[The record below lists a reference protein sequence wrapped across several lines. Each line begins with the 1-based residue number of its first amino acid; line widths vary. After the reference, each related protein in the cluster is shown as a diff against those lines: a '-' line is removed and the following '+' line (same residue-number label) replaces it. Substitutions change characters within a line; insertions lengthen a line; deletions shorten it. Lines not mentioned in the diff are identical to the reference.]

1 MTEIERLFAES
12 EGRPVSLVFTGK
24 FSREV
29 FVCTD
34 VEEAYGFCLSVLW
47 QQYCSG
53 HYFDEPEG
61 DLLLEKPETTYYL

>member
-24 FSREV
+24 FGREV

-34 VEEAYGFCLSVLW
+34 VEEAYGFCLSVW
-47 QQYCSG
+47 RR
-53 HYFDEPEG
+53 
-61 DLLLEKPETTYYL
+61 TTTGFRR